1 MSLSGRLD
9 RAQRR
14 FKALGYPIAVV
25 YKFYDDQGGYLAA
38 LVTYYGFLSLF
49 PMLLLLTTVLGFV
62 LHGHAALQQDL
73 VDSALAQFPVIG
85 AELRN
90 DVTQLKGSTPALVV
104 GIVVSLYGSLG
115 VAQALQHALDKVW
128 AVPRQARPNPLRS
141 RLRSLGL
148 VGLLGVGVLVTA
160 GLSAVTTGAG
170 ILGADIG
177 PWSRLVAGLL
187 STACNAGLFLL
198 AFTLLTAQR
207 PSVNDVWIGAIAAA
221 VGFQLLQTVGAYYL
235 NHRLRGASQV
245 YGTFGLVLGLVAWI
259 YIEAVIIV
267 LAAEANVVR
276 RRRLYPRSLMTPFTD
291 NVELTE
297 QDRQVYA
304 SYAKGERFKKHERVE
319 VTFHEPPAPPHHP
332 GGNTADPSAPGREA
346 NEAD

>member
-9 RAQRR
+9 QAQRR
-14 FKALGYPIAVV
+14 FRALGYPIAVI

-38 LVTYYGFLSLF
+38 LITYYGFLSLF

-62 LHGHAALQQDL
+62 LHGHAGLQQDL
-73 VDSALAQFPVIG
+73 VSSALAQFPVIG

-148 VGLLGVGVLVTA
+148 VGLLGIGVLVTA
-160 GLSAVTTGAG
+160 GLSTITTGAG
-170 ILGADIG
+170 LLGADIG

-187 STACNAGLFLL
+187 STASNAGLFLL

-207 PSVNDVWIGAIAAA
+207 PAVRDVWIGAIAAA
-221 VGFQLLQTVGAYYL
+221 VGFQVLQTWGP
-235 NHRLRGASQV
+235 
-245 YGTFGLVLGLVAWI
+245 T
-259 YIEAVIIV
+259 
-267 LAAEANVVR
+267 
-276 RRRLYPRSLMTPFTD
+276 T
-291 NVELTE
+291 
-297 QDRQVYA
+297 
-304 SYAKGERFKKHERVE
+304 
-319 VTFHEPPAPPHHP
+319 
-332 GGNTADPSAPGREA
+332 
-346 NEAD
+346 